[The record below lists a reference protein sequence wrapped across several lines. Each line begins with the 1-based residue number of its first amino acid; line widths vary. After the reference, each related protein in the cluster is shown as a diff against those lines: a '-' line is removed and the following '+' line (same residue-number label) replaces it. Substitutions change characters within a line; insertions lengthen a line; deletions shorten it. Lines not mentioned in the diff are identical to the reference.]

1 MVLRMPR
8 PPSHA
13 PASWSFKDPATA
25 SQLGLRLLITR
36 EPGVL
41 QVVRRGSRRPCRF
54 AHRPG
59 VRIAHIGDVDAPEVG
74 RIARGFRKCGER
86 NRASLSL

>member
-13 PASWSFKDPATA
+13 SASWSFKDPATA
-25 SQLGLRLLITR
+25 SQLGLRLLITG

-41 QVVRRGSRRPCRF
+41 QVVRRGSDP
-54 AHRPG
+54 A
-59 VRIAHIGDVDAPEVG
+59 
-74 RIARGFRKCGER
+74 
-86 NRASLSL
+86 

>member
-25 SQLGLRLLITR
+25 SQLGLRR
-36 EPGVL
+36 E
-41 QVVRRGSRRPCRF
+41 RRQRYTTARGRSSLDRNQNLCRS
-54 AHRPG
+54 
-59 VRIAHIGDVDAPEVG
+59 G
-74 RIARGFRKCGER
+74 RISA
-86 NRASLSL
+86 